1 MTGRLFFSGCIL
13 QLLHKKLEVE
23 WDAEFSFLLLYS
35 FPPTFYY
42 ALRKRTLIRSPFLA
56 KKRPES
62 TTELPSRCFIAL
74 SLPSAPSGM
83 PPGHKT
89 DNSGGGGGGVPI
101 SASLLSHSLNTTWPE
116 F

>member
-56 KKRPES
+56 KKKK
-62 TTELPSRCFIAL
+62 TGKYYGATIAL
-74 SLPSAPSGM
+74 FYRSFPPFRAQRNAPA
-83 PPGHKT
+83 GHKT
-89 DNSGGGGGGVPI
+89 DSGGGGGVPI